1 MTISK
6 QTMDLFSTG
15 LLRVMK
21 RAKRDPEV
29 RFRSLA
35 HHIDGWALQ
44 RAYRGLRKG
53 AAVGVDG
60 IDKEGYGEQLAQNL
74 GDLHARLREGR
85 WRPR

>member
-1 MTISK
+1 MWPVLDANLRRERMTLSK
-6 QTMDLFSTG
+6 RTMDLFSTG

-21 RAKRDPEV
+21 SAKRDPEV

-35 HHIDGWALQ
+35 HTIDGWALQ

-60 IDKEGYGEQLAQNL
+60 IDKGV
-74 GDLHARLREGR
+74 R
-85 WRPR
+85 